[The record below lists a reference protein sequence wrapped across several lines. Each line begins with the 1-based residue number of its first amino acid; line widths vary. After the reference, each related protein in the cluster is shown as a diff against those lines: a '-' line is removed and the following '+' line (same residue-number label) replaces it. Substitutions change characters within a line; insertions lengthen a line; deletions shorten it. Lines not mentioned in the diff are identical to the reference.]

1 MTCVLICN
9 CLEDQRL
16 MIKYRDARMTSTR
29 CATPSQRIGP
39 SRPKQKKIEKKK
51 EIFNLTGNDQWEIR
65 HKSFKLELLLWACE
79 TEKRCNREK
88 PNNGEESRWKSTN
101 NMRLLLGIGKLH
113 ANGIKVY
120 FKIVSGNPFVKGSVE
135 LTSSRAIQ
143 INFFRKFFTLQFY
156 SCTHVNAELMHEIK
170 HSARKSL

>member
-1 MTCVLICN
+1 
-9 CLEDQRL
+9 
-16 MIKYRDARMTSTR
+16 
-29 CATPSQRIGP
+29 
-39 SRPKQKKIEKKK
+39 
-51 EIFNLTGNDQWEIR
+51 
-65 HKSFKLELLLWACE
+65 
-79 TEKRCNREK
+79 
-88 PNNGEESRWKSTN
+88 
-101 NMRLLLGIGKLH
+101 MRLLLGIGKLH